1 MFWQVQYWTFHDR
14 DIAPLGQDLEETNR
28 NLDEL
33 TDLALQLQQETGVKL
48 LWATS
53 NLFAHPCYASGA
65 STNPQAHV
73 FAMAAAQVKKGMEV
87 AKKLGAEGFGMLCM
101 IYAFLGLIG
110 LVSNCS
116 TLSAIAFSVLGRP
129 GRLSKFAQY

>member
-1 MFWQVQYWTFHDR
+1 MQVRFWTFHDR
-14 DIAPLGQDLEETNR
+14 DISPLGEDLQETNR

-53 NLFAHPCYASGA
+53 NLFALPYYACGA

-87 AKKLGAEGFGMLCM
+87 AKKLGAEGFGTPCM
-101 IYAFLGLIG
+101 HTPF
-110 LVSNCS
+110 
-116 TLSAIAFSVLGRP
+116 
-129 GRLSKFAQY
+129 